1 MERNEFYGAEIT
13 NLKQENQVLKQDH
26 HDRQGKDEF
35 YEAEITKLK
44 QDNQDLKQSITKLEE
59 QDKRLEEELNGIT
72 LLFATTQAM
81 APKLAFLT
89 FIPFEI
95 IRDVSP

>member
-59 QDKRLEEELNGIT
+59 QDKRLEEELNGIRS
-72 LLFATTQAM
+72 
-81 APKLAFLT
+81 AFCNNPGHGPEACILDLHS
-89 FIPFEI
+89 F
-95 IRDVSP
+95 